1 MKNYLLIVI
10 LFGFIFQTTAQKKI
24 WSLEEAVNYALTN
37 NLSIKQAE
45 LTTDLR
51 SEDIITAKG
60 NRLPSLSAN
69 AGESFSFGS
78 SIDNGNI
85 RISGNR
91 NSTSFGVN
99 SSVTLFNGFR
109 NLNTVK
115 QAELGHEASILDLEK
130 MKNDISLNIVN
141 YYLNILFNKENIKVA
156 QEQLQISKL
165 QLEKVKQLIAEG
177 VRPRGELLD
186 AEATVANDEEKLV
199 TAQNS
204 LDLSLLSMAH
214 LLQISHKDFDV
225 QEMKLNILSPKLKY
239 ENTDAIFDKAVTEKP
254 EIKSAELDVKNAV
267 LGIDIAKSL
276 YYPTVSLGYNFS
288 TFYGHTEGLPNQQSF
303 LDQFEDNKSHN
314 INLSLNIPIFNGF
327 KTKSGVS
334 KANINSRLASYTLDN
349 EKLKLRETIE
359 RAYTDAK
366 AALNQYIASEKSVV
380 AQQEAFKNA
389 QDRYNFGA
397 MTSFDFEQVR
407 GRLVS
412 AQSNFI
418 NAKYN
423 FVFKT
428 KLLEFYYGIPITMD

>member
-1 MKNYLLIVI
+1 MKKLSLIII
-10 LFGFIFQTTAQKKI
+10 LFGIIFQTSAQQKI

-51 SEDIITAKG
+51 NEDIIAAKG

-69 AGESFSFGS
+69 SSESFSFGS
-78 SIDNGNI
+78 SIDNGNV
-85 RISGNR
+85 RISRNR
-91 NSTSFGVN
+91 NSTNFGVS
-99 SSVTLFNGFR
+99 SSVILFNGFR

-115 QAELGHEASILDLEK
+115 QAELGHEASILSLEK
-130 MKNDISLNIVN
+130 IKNDISLNVVN
-141 YYLNILFNKENIKVA
+141 YYLNILFNKESVKVA

-165 QLEKVKQLIAEG
+165 QLNRTKQLVAEG
-177 VRPRGELLD
+177 VKPKGDLLE
-186 AEATVANDEEKLV
+186 AEATLANDEEKLV
-199 TAQNS
+199 SAQNS
-204 LDLSLLSMAH
+204 LDLSLLSLAH
-214 LLQISHKDFDV
+214 LLQISPKNFDV
-225 QEMKLNILSPKLKY
+225 QEVKLNISSLTLKY
-239 ENTDAIFDKAVTEKP
+239 NNTDAVFDKAVAEKP
-254 EIKSAELDVKNAV
+254 EIKSAELDVENAV

-276 YYPTVSLGYNFS
+276 YYPTLSLGYNFS
-288 TFYGHTEGLPNQQSF
+288 TFYGHTQGLPNQSSF
-303 LDQFEDNKSHN
+303 MDQFEDNKSHN
-314 INLSLNIPIFNGF
+314 VNLSLNIPVFNGF

-334 KANINSRLASYTLDN
+334 KAAINSRLASYTLDS

-366 AALNQYIASEKSVV
+366 AALNQYIASEKSVL
-380 AQQEAFKNA
+380 AQQESFKNA
-389 QDRYNFGA
+389 QERFNLGA

-407 GRLVS
+407 SRLVN

-428 KLLEFYYGIPITMD
+428 KLLEFYYGIPIVLE

>member
-1 MKNYLLIVI
+1 MKKLLFIII
-10 LFGFIFQTTAQKKI
+10 LFGFIFQATAQQKI

-51 SEDIITAKG
+51 TEDIVSAKG
-60 NRLPSLSAN
+60 NRLPSLNAN
-69 AGESFSFGS
+69 SSESFSFGS

-91 NSTSFGVN
+91 NSTSFGVS

-115 QAELGHEASILDLEK
+115 QAELGHKASILDLEK
-130 MKNDISLNIVN
+130 MKNDISLNVVN

-156 QEQLQISKL
+156 QEQLHISKQ
-165 QLEKVKQLIAEG
+165 QLLKTNQLVTEG
-177 VRPRGELLD
+177 VKPRGDLFE

-199 TAQNS
+199 SAQNS
-204 LDLSLLSMAH
+204 LDLSLLSLAH
-214 LLQISHKDFDV
+214 LLQIPPKNFDV
-225 QEMKLNILSPKLKY
+225 EEVKLNIISPALKY
-239 ENTDAIFDKAVTEKP
+239 NNTDAIFDKAVAEKP
-254 EIKSAELDVKNAV
+254 EIKSAVLDLENAV
-267 LGIDIAKSL
+267 LGVDIAKAA
-276 YYPTVSLGYNFS
+276 YYPTLSLGYNFS
-288 TFYGHTEGLPNQQSF
+288 TFYGYTQGLPNQQSF
-303 LDQFEDNKSHN
+303 MDQFEDNKSHN

-334 KANINSRLASYTLDN
+334 KANINSRLASYVLDS
-349 EKLKLRETIE
+349 EKIKLRETIE

-366 AALNQYIASEKSVV
+366 AALNQYIASEKSVL
-380 AQQEAFKNA
+380 AQQESFKNA
-389 QDRYNFGA
+389 QERFNIGI

-407 GRLVS
+407 NRLVA

-423 FVFKT
+423 LVFKT
-428 KLLEFYYGIPITMD
+428 KLLEFYYGIPIVLE

>member
-1 MKNYLLIVI
+1 MKKYLLIII
-10 LFGFIFQTTAQKKI
+10 LFGFIFQTSAQQKI

-37 NLSIKQAE
+37 NLTIKQAE
-45 LTTDLR
+45 LTTNLR
-51 SEDIITAKG
+51 TEDIVSAKG

-69 AGESFSFGS
+69 SSESFSFGS

-115 QAELGHEASILDLEK
+115 QAVLGHEASILDLEK
-130 MKNDISLNIVN
+130 MKNDISLNVVN
-141 YYLNILFNKENIKVA
+141 FYLNILFNKENIKVA
-156 QEQLQISKL
+156 KEQLQISKL
-165 QLEKVKQLIAEG
+165 QLDKAQQLVDEG
-177 VRPRGELLD
+177 VKAKSEVLD

-199 TAQNS
+199 SAQNS
-204 LDLSLLSMAH
+204 LDLSLLSLAH
-214 LLQISHKDFDV
+214 LLQVSPKYFDV
-225 QEMKLNILSPKLKY
+225 QDVKLNIASPTLNY
-239 ENTDAIFDKAVTEKP
+239 NNTDAIFEKAVAEKP
-254 EIKSAELDVKNAV
+254 EIKSAVLDVENAV
-267 LGIDIAKSL
+267 LGVDIAKSL
-276 YYPTVSLGYNFS
+276 YYPTLSLSYNFS
-288 TFYGHTEGLPNQQSF
+288 TFYGHTDGLPNQQSF
-303 LDQFEDNKSHN
+303 MNQFEDNKSHN

-334 KANINSRLASYTLDN
+334 KANINTRLASYSLDN

-380 AQQEAFKNA
+380 AQQESFKNA
-389 QDRYNFGA
+389 QDRYNLGA

-407 GRLVS
+407 ARLVS
-412 AQSNFI
+412 TQSNFI

-428 KLLEFYYGIPITMD
+428 KLLEFYYGIPIVLE

>member
-1 MKNYLLIVI
+1 MKNYLLII
-10 LFGFIFQTTAQKKI
+10 FLFGFIFQSAAQKKI
-24 WSLEEAVNYALTN
+24 WTLEEAVNYALTN
-37 NLSIKQAE
+37 NLSIKQAT
-45 LTTDLR
+45 LNTDLKN
-51 SEDIITAKG
+51 EDIISAKG
-60 NRLPSLSAN
+60 NRLPSLNASAS
-69 AGESFSFGS
+69 ESFSFGS

-91 NSTSFGVN
+91 NSTSFGLN

-115 QAELGHEASILDLEK
+115 QAKLGHEVSILDLEK

-141 YYLNILFNKENIKVA
+141 YYLNILFNKETIKVA

-165 QLEKVKQLIAEG
+165 QLNKAQQLVAEG
-177 VRPRGELLD
+177 VKPKSEVLD
-186 AEATVANDEEKLV
+186 AEATLANDEEKLV
-199 TAQNS
+199 TAQNN
-204 LDLSLLSMAH
+204 LDLSLLSLAH
-214 LLQISHKDFDV
+214 LLQISHKNFDV
-225 QEMKLNILSPKLKY
+225 QELKLNVISPTLKY
-239 ENTDAIFDKAVTEKP
+239 DNTETIFEKAVVEKP
-254 EIKSAELDVKNAV
+254 EIKSAELEVKNALFSV
-267 LGIDIAKSL
+267 EIAKSL
-276 YYPTVSLGYNFS
+276 YYPTLSLGYNFS
-288 TFYGHTEGLPNQQSF
+288 TFYGHTEGLPNQESF

-314 INLSLNIPIFNGF
+314 VNLSLNIPIFNGF

-334 KANINSRLASYTLDN
+334 KANINSRLASYALDN

-359 RAYTDAK
+359 RAFTDAK

-380 AQQEAFKNA
+380 AQQESFKNA

-407 GRLVS
+407 GRLVN

-428 KLLEFYYGIPITMD
+428 KLLEFYYGIPIVLD